1 MAFVARGSG
10 EVRPRNEASVCLRL
24 QSSPA
29 QAEPPLDSSSLGTPD
44 RARPSWP
51 DHPWTRVVRAELRYE
66 RVCALSHGYTHR
78 VMDDKP
84 APTKR
89 NVIPTDRTRT
99 VRVVIG
105 MLLLVV
111 LVAVVVDNKDDT
123 RVGYV
128 FGDFEAP
135 LFVVVI
141 LAAIIGALVG
151 WLFLHRPRRHRDT

>member
-1 MAFVARGSG
+1 
-10 EVRPRNEASVCLRL
+10 
-24 QSSPA
+24 
-29 QAEPPLDSSSLGTPD
+29 
-44 RARPSWP
+44 
-51 DHPWTRVVRAELRYE
+51 
-66 RVCALSHGYTHR
+66 
-78 VMDDKP
+78 MDDKP